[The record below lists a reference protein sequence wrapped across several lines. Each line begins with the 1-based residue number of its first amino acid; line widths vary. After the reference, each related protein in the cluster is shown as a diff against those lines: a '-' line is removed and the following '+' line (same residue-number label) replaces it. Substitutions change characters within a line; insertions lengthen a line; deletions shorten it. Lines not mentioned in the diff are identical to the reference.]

1 MFKFISKTIT
11 PLYFRGYL
19 YLWIGMVT
27 VGIATMMQMTAR
39 GYLAYELT
47 NSASKL
53 TYVNVAFAFPML
65 SLSLFGGA
73 LSDRL
78 DKQKIIQI
86 GQFGAASLGFLI
98 AAIIFSNYI
107 NWLHLLAVS
116 FVQGGIWAFMV
127 PSRHSFIAELVPRK
141 NLNSAIAL
149 NSAGFNVSNLIAP
162 AVSGLI
168 YGLAGPG
175 VVYSIIGGLALTGV
189 FFTFIIKPEMRMGN
203 DIRGSNKS
211 EKKEILA
218 EIKIGLIYIYHEKL
232 LFSLLIASLIF
243 SLLAEPF
250 RFMLPIFVKDIY
262 LKGPEAMG
270 LLTTLMGLGSVIGS
284 IIIAGIESNK
294 RGLIWIIGGFLTG
307 GCLLILSI
315 SDSYTISLIV
325 MIFLGVSDSIRRTL
339 SMSIMMEKTRP
350 DLRGRVMSIYMLNWG
365 LIPLGALPAGIL
377 ADIIGAQ
384 STIGIL
390 SILLLVASALVLITQ
405 KELRTVN

>member
-127 PSRHSFIAELVPRK
+127 PSRHAFIAELVPRK

-189 FFTFIIKPEMRMGN
+189 FFTFIIKPEMRMGT

-218 EIKIGLIYIYHEKL
+218 EIKIGLIYIYNEKL

-270 LLTTLMGLGSVIGS
+270 LLTTLMGLGSVIAS

>member
-127 PSRHSFIAELVPRK
+127 PSRHAFIAELVPRK

-218 EIKIGLIYIYHEKL
+218 EIKIGLIYIYNEKL

-270 LLTTLMGLGSVIGS
+270 LLTTLMGLGSVIAS

-315 SDSYTISLIV
+315 SDSYTISLVV
-325 MIFLGVSDSIRRTL
+325 MIFLGISDSIRRTL

>member
-1 MFKFISKTIT
+1 MFNFMSKTIT
-11 PLYFRGYL
+11 PLYFKGYL
-19 YLWIGMVT
+19 YLWIGMVA

-78 DKQKIIQI
+78 DKQKITQT
-86 GQFGAASLGFLI
+86 GQFAAAFLAFVI
-98 AAIIFSNYI
+98 SALIFLDHI
-107 NWLHLLAVS
+107 NWLHLLTVS
-116 FVQGGIWAFMV
+116 FIQGGIWAFMV
-127 PSRHSFIAELVPRK
+127 PSRHSFIADLVPDK

-162 AVSGLI
+162 AVAGLI
-168 YGLAGPG
+168 YGLSGPA
-175 VVYSIIGGLALTGV
+175 VVYSIIGGLALMGV
-189 FFTFIIKPEMRMGN
+189 FFTFIIKPEMRIIDEIPN
-203 DIRGSNKS
+203 TNKS
-211 EKKEILA
+211 EKKEIFA
-218 EIKIGLIYIYHEKL
+218 EIKIGLTYIYNEKL

-250 RFMLPIFVKDIY
+250 RFLLPIFVKDIY

-270 LLTTLMGLGSVIGS
+270 LLTTLMGLGSVIAS
-284 IIIAGIESNK
+284 VIIAGIDANK
-294 RGLIWIIGGFLTG
+294 RGLIWIIGGFITG
-307 GCLLILSI
+307 GSLLTLAI
-315 SDSYTISLIV
+315 SDSYVISMVV
-325 MIFLGVSDSIRRTL
+325 MIFMGASDSIRRTL

-350 DLRGRVMSIYMLNWG
+350 DLRGRIMSIYMLNWG
-365 LIPLGALPAGIL
+365 LIPLGALPAGIV

-390 SILLLVASALVLITQ
+390 SVLLVISSAVVLITQ
-405 KELRTVN
+405 KELRNVN

>member
-1 MFKFISKTIT
+1 MAS
-11 PLYFRGYL
+11 
-19 YLWIGMVT
+19 
-27 VGIATMMQMTAR
+27 
-39 GYLAYELT
+39 ELT

-86 GQFGAASLGFLI
+86 GQFFAAFLAFII
-98 AAIIFSNYI
+98 AALIFSDYI
-107 NWLHLLAVS
+107 NWLHLLTVS

-127 PSRHSFIAELVPRK
+127 PSRHAFIAELVPGK

-162 AVSGLI
+162 AVAGLI

-175 VVYSIIGGLALTGV
+175 YVYTIIGGLALMGF
-189 FFTFIIKPEMRMGN
+189 FFTFIIKPEMRQSN
-203 DIRGSNKS
+203 DIPDNNQS
-211 EKKEILA
+211 EKKEILS
-218 EIKIGLIYIYHEKL
+218 EIKIGLIYIYNEKL

-243 SLLAEPF
+243 
-250 RFMLPIFVKDIY
+250 MLPIFVKDIY
-262 LKGPEAMG
+262 LRGPEAMG
-270 LLTTLMGLGSVIGS
+270 LLTTLMGLGSVIAS
-284 IIIAGIESNK
+284 IIIAGIDANK
-294 RGLIWIIGGFLTG
+294 RGLIWIIGGFITG
-307 GCLLILSI
+307 GCLLTLAI
-315 SDSYTISLIV
+315 SDSYVISMIV
-325 MIFLGVSDSIRRTL
+325 MVFMGASDSIRRTL

-350 DLRGRVMSIYMLNWG
+350 DLRGRIMSIYMLNWG
-365 LIPLGALPAGIL
+365 LIPLGALPAGIV

-390 SILLLVASALVLITQ
+390 SILLVISSALVLITQ

>member
-189 FFTFIIKPEMRMGN
+189 FFTFIIKPEMRMG
-203 DIRGSNKS
+203 DDVPGSNKS

-218 EIKIGLIYIYHEKL
+218 EIKIGLIYIYNEKL

-270 LLTTLMGLGSVIGS
+270 LLTTLMGLGSVIAS

-315 SDSYTISLIV
+315 SDSYAISLIV
-325 MIFLGVSDSIRRTL
+325 MIFLGISDSIRRTL

>member
-1 MFKFISKTIT
+1 
-11 PLYFRGYL
+11 
-19 YLWIGMVT
+19 
-27 VGIATMMQMTAR
+27 
-39 GYLAYELT
+39 
-47 NSASKL
+47 
-53 TYVNVAFAFPML
+53 
-65 SLSLFGGA
+65 
-73 LSDRL
+73 
-78 DKQKIIQI
+78 
-86 GQFGAASLGFLI
+86 
-98 AAIIFSNYI
+98 
-107 NWLHLLAVS
+107 
-116 FVQGGIWAFMV
+116 
-127 PSRHSFIAELVPRK
+127 
-141 NLNSAIAL
+141 
-149 NSAGFNVSNLIAP
+149 
-162 AVSGLI
+162 
-168 YGLAGPG
+168 
-175 VVYSIIGGLALTGV
+175 
-189 FFTFIIKPEMRMGN
+189 
-203 DIRGSNKS
+203 
-211 EKKEILA
+211 
-218 EIKIGLIYIYHEKL
+218 
-232 LFSLLIASLIF
+232 
-243 SLLAEPF
+243 
-250 RFMLPIFVKDIY
+250 MLPIFVKDIY

-270 LLTTLMGLGSVIGS
+270 LLTTLMGLGSVIAS

>member
-218 EIKIGLIYIYHEKL
+218 EIKIGLIYIYNEKL

-270 LLTTLMGLGSVIGS
+270 LLTTLMGLGSVIAS

>member
-1 MFKFISKTIT
+1 MFNFMSKTIT
-11 PLYFRGYL
+11 PLYFKGYL
-19 YLWIGMVT
+19 YLWIGMVA

-78 DKQKIIQI
+78 DKQKIIQT
-86 GQFGAASLGFLI
+86 GQFAAAFLAFVI
-98 AAIIFSNYI
+98 SALIFSDHI
-107 NWLHLLAVS
+107 NWLHLLTVS
-116 FVQGGIWAFMV
+116 FIQGGIWAFMV
-127 PSRHSFIAELVPRK
+127 PSRHSFIADLVPDK

-162 AVSGLI
+162 AVAGLI
-168 YGLAGPG
+168 YGLSGPA
-175 VVYSIIGGLALTGV
+175 VVYSIIGGLALMGV
-189 FFTFIIKPEMRMGN
+189 FFTFIIKPEMRIIDEIPN
-203 DIRGSNKS
+203 TNKS
-211 EKKEILA
+211 EKKEIFA
-218 EIKIGLIYIYHEKL
+218 EIKIGHKYIYKEKL

-250 RFMLPIFVKDIY
+250 RFLLPIFVKDIY

-270 LLTTLMGLGSVIGS
+270 LLTTLMGLGSVIAS
-284 IIIAGIESNK
+284 VIIAGIDANK
-294 RGLIWIIGGFLTG
+294 RGLIWIIGGFITG
-307 GCLLILSI
+307 GSLLTLAI
-315 SDSYTISLIV
+315 SDSYVISMVV
-325 MIFLGVSDSIRRTL
+325 MIFMGASDSIRRTL

-350 DLRGRVMSIYMLNWG
+350 DLRGRIMSIYMLNWG
-365 LIPLGALPAGIL
+365 LIPLGALPAGIV

-390 SILLLVASALVLITQ
+390 SILLVISSVVVLITQ
-405 KELRTVN
+405 KELRNVN

>member
-1 MFKFISKTIT
+1 MFNFMSKTIT
-11 PLYFRGYL
+11 PLYFKGYL
-19 YLWIGMVT
+19 YLWIGMVA

-78 DKQKIIQI
+78 DKQKIIQT
-86 GQFGAASLGFLI
+86 GQFAAAFLAFVI
-98 AAIIFSNYI
+98 SALIFLDHI
-107 NWLHLLAVS
+107 NWLHLLTVS
-116 FVQGGIWAFMV
+116 FIQGGIWAFMV
-127 PSRHSFIAELVPRK
+127 PSRHSFIADLVPDK

-162 AVSGLI
+162 AVAGLI
-168 YGLAGPG
+168 YGLSGPA
-175 VVYSIIGGLALTGV
+175 VVYSIIGGLALMGV
-189 FFTFIIKPEMRMGN
+189 FFTFIIKPEMRIIDEIPN
-203 DIRGSNKS
+203 TNKS
-211 EKKEILA
+211 EKKEIFA
-218 EIKIGLIYIYHEKL
+218 EIKIGLKYIYKEKL

-250 RFMLPIFVKDIY
+250 RFLLPIFVKDIY

-270 LLTTLMGLGSVIGS
+270 LLTTLMGLGSVIAS
-284 IIIAGIESNK
+284 VIIAGIDANK
-294 RGLIWIIGGFLTG
+294 RGLIWIIGGFITG
-307 GCLLILSI
+307 GSLLTLAI
-315 SDSYTISLIV
+315 SDSYVISMVV
-325 MIFLGVSDSIRRTL
+325 MIFMGASDSIRRTL

-350 DLRGRVMSIYMLNWG
+350 DLRGRIMSIYMLNWG
-365 LIPLGALPAGIL
+365 LIPLGALPAGIV

-390 SILLLVASALVLITQ
+390 SILLVISSVVVLITQ
-405 KELRTVN
+405 KELRNVN

>member
-98 AAIIFSNYI
+98 AAIIFSNHI

-127 PSRHSFIAELVPRK
+127 PSRHAFIAELVPRK

-162 AVSGLI
+162 AVAGLI

-203 DIRGSNKS
+203 DILDSNKS

-218 EIKIGLIYIYHEKL
+218 EIKIGLIYIYNEKL

-270 LLTTLMGLGSVIGS
+270 LLTTLMGLGSVIAS

-325 MIFLGVSDSIRRTL
+325 MIFLGISDSIRRTL

>member
-1 MFKFISKTIT
+1 MFNFMSKTIT
-11 PLYFRGYL
+11 PLYFKGYL
-19 YLWIGMVT
+19 YLWIGMVA

-39 GYLAYELT
+39 GYLAYDLT

-78 DKQKIIQI
+78 DKQKIIQT
-86 GQFGAASLGFLI
+86 GQFAAAFLAFVI
-98 AAIIFSNYI
+98 SALIFSDHI
-107 NWLHLLAVS
+107 NWLHLLTVS
-116 FVQGGIWAFMV
+116 FIQGGIWAFMV
-127 PSRHSFIAELVPRK
+127 PSRHSFIADLVPDK

-162 AVSGLI
+162 AVAGLI
-168 YGLAGPG
+168 YGLSGPA
-175 VVYSIIGGLALTGV
+175 VVYSIIGGLALMGV
-189 FFTFIIKPEMRMGN
+189 FFTFIIKPEMRIIDEIPN
-203 DIRGSNKS
+203 TNKS
-211 EKKEILA
+211 EKKEIFA
-218 EIKIGLIYIYHEKL
+218 EIKIGLTYIYNEKL

-250 RFMLPIFVKDIY
+250 RFLLPIFVKDIY

-270 LLTTLMGLGSVIGS
+270 LLTTLMGLGSVIAS
-284 IIIAGIESNK
+284 VIIAGIDANK
-294 RGLIWIIGGFLTG
+294 RGLIWIIGGFITG
-307 GCLLILSI
+307 GSLLTLAI
-315 SDSYTISLIV
+315 SDSYVISMVV
-325 MIFLGVSDSIRRTL
+325 MIFMGASDSIRRTL

-365 LIPLGALPAGIL
+365 LIPLGALPAGIV

-390 SILLLVASALVLITQ
+390 SILLVISSVVVLITQ
-405 KELRTVN
+405 KELRNVN

>member
-1 MFKFISKTIT
+1 MFNFMSKTIT

-86 GQFGAASLGFLI
+86 GQFSAGSLGFLI
-98 AAIIFSNYI
+98 AALIFSNNI

-127 PSRHSFIAELVPRK
+127 PSRHSFIAELVPAK

-175 VVYSIIGGLALTGV
+175 VVYSIIGGLALMGV
-189 FFTFIIKPEMRMGN
+189 FFTFIIKPEMRVSN
-203 DIRGSNKS
+203 DIPGSNKS
-211 EKKEILA
+211 EKKEIFA
-218 EIKIGLIYIYHEKL
+218 EIKIGLIYIYNEKL

-270 LLTTLMGLGSVIGS
+270 LLTTLMGLGSVIAS
-284 IIIAGIESNK
+284 KIIAGIESNK
-294 RGLIWIIGGFLTG
+294 RGLIWI
-307 GCLLILSI
+307 
-315 SDSYTISLIV
+315 
-325 MIFLGVSDSIRRTL
+325 DSIRSFACR
-339 SMSIMMEKTRP
+339 
-350 DLRGRVMSIYMLNWG
+350 YCC
-365 LIPLGALPAGIL
+365 
-377 ADIIGAQ
+377 
-384 STIGIL
+384 
-390 SILLLVASALVLITQ
+390 
-405 KELRTVN
+405 

>member
-1 MFKFISKTIT
+1 MFNFMSKTIT
-11 PLYFRGYL
+11 PLYFKGYL
-19 YLWIGMVT
+19 YLWIGMVA

-78 DKQKIIQI
+78 DKQKIIQT
-86 GQFGAASLGFLI
+86 GQFAAAFLAFVI
-98 AAIIFSNYI
+98 SALIFSDHI
-107 NWLHLLAVS
+107 NWLHLLTVS
-116 FVQGGIWAFMV
+116 FIQGGIWAFMV
-127 PSRHSFIAELVPRK
+127 PSRHSFIADLVPDK

-162 AVSGLI
+162 AVAGLI
-168 YGLAGPG
+168 YGLSGPA
-175 VVYSIIGGLALTGV
+175 VVYSIIGGLALMGV
-189 FFTFIIKPEMRMGN
+189 FFTFIIKPEMRIIDEIPN
-203 DIRGSNKS
+203 TNKS
-211 EKKEILA
+211 EKKEIFA
-218 EIKIGLIYIYHEKL
+218 EIKIGLTYIYNEKL

-250 RFMLPIFVKDIY
+250 RFLLPIFVKDIY

-270 LLTTLMGLGSVIGS
+270 LLTTLMGLGSVIAS
-284 IIIAGIESNK
+284 VIIAGIDANK
-294 RGLIWIIGGFLTG
+294 RGLIWIIGGFITAGSLLT
-307 GCLLILSI
+307 LAI
-315 SDSYTISLIV
+315 SDSYVISMVV
-325 MIFLGVSDSIRRTL
+325 MIFMGASDSIRRTL

-350 DLRGRVMSIYMLNWG
+350 DLRGRIMSIYMLNWG
-365 LIPLGALPAGIL
+365 LIPLGALPAGIV

-390 SILLLVASALVLITQ
+390 SILLVISSVVVLITQ
-405 KELRTVN
+405 KELRNVN

>member
-141 NLNSAIAL
+141 NLSSAIAL

-218 EIKIGLIYIYHEKL
+218 EIKIGLIYIYNEKL

-270 LLTTLMGLGSVIGS
+270 LLTTLMGLGSVIAS

-325 MIFLGVSDSIRRTL
+325 MIFMGISDSIRRTL

>member
-1 MFKFISKTIT
+1 
-11 PLYFRGYL
+11 
-19 YLWIGMVT
+19 MVA

-86 GQFGAASLGFLI
+86 GQFGAATLGFLI
-98 AAIIFSNYI
+98 AAIIFSNHI

-127 PSRHSFIAELVPRK
+127 PSRHAFIAELVPRK

-162 AVSGLI
+162 AVAGLI

-189 FFTFIIKPEMRMGN
+189 FFTFIIKPEMRIGN
-203 DIRGSNKS
+203 DVQGSDKS
-211 EKKEILA
+211 EKKEIFA
-218 EIKIGLIYIYHEKL
+218 QIKIGLIYIYNEKL

-270 LLTTLMGLGSVIGS
+270 LLTTLMGLGSVIAS

-325 MIFLGVSDSIRRTL
+325 MIFLGVADSIRRTL

>member
-1 MFKFISKTIT
+1 MFNFMSKTIT
-11 PLYFRGYL
+11 PLYFKGYL
-19 YLWIGMVT
+19 YLWIGMVA

-39 GYLAYELT
+39 GYLAYDLT

-78 DKQKIIQI
+78 DKQKIIQT
-86 GQFGAASLGFLI
+86 GQFAAAFLAFVI
-98 AAIIFSNYI
+98 SALIFLDHI
-107 NWLHLLAVS
+107 NWLHLLTVS
-116 FVQGGIWAFMV
+116 FIQGGIWAFMV
-127 PSRHSFIAELVPRK
+127 PSRHSFIADLVPDK

-162 AVSGLI
+162 AVAGLI
-168 YGLAGPG
+168 YGLSGPA
-175 VVYSIIGGLALTGV
+175 VVYSIIGGLALMGV
-189 FFTFIIKPEMRMGN
+189 FFTFIIKPEMRIIDEIPN
-203 DIRGSNKS
+203 TNKS
-211 EKKEILA
+211 EKKEIFA
-218 EIKIGLIYIYHEKL
+218 EIKIGLTYIYNEKL

-250 RFMLPIFVKDIY
+250 RFLLPIFVKDIY

-270 LLTTLMGLGSVIGS
+270 LLTTLMGLGSVIAS
-284 IIIAGIESNK
+284 VIIAGIDANK
-294 RGLIWIIGGFLTG
+294 RGLIWIIGGFITG
-307 GCLLILSI
+307 GSLLTLAI
-315 SDSYTISLIV
+315 SDSYVISMVV
-325 MIFLGVSDSIRRTL
+325 MIFMGASDSIRRTL

-350 DLRGRVMSIYMLNWG
+350 DLRGRIMSIYMLNWG
-365 LIPLGALPAGIL
+365 LIPLGALPAGIV

-390 SILLLVASALVLITQ
+390 SILLVISSAVVLITQ
-405 KELRTVN
+405 KELRNVN

>member
-127 PSRHSFIAELVPRK
+127 PSRHSFIAQLVPRK

-218 EIKIGLIYIYHEKL
+218 EIKIGLIYIYNEKL

-325 MIFLGVSDSIRRTL
+325 MIFMGISDSIRRTL

>member
-1 MFKFISKTIT
+1 MFNFMSKTIT
-11 PLYFRGYL
+11 PLYFKGYL
-19 YLWIGMVT
+19 YLWIGMVA

-78 DKQKIIQI
+78 DKQKIIQT
-86 GQFGAASLGFLI
+86 GQFAAAFLAFVI
-98 AAIIFSNYI
+98 SALIFSDHI
-107 NWLHLLAVS
+107 NWLHLLTVS
-116 FVQGGIWAFMV
+116 FIQGGIWAFMV
-127 PSRHSFIAELVPRK
+127 PSRHSFIADLVPDK

-162 AVSGLI
+162 AVAGLI
-168 YGLAGPG
+168 YGLSGPA
-175 VVYSIIGGLALTGV
+175 VVYSIIGGLALMGV
-189 FFTFIIKPEMRMGN
+189 FFTFIIKPEMRIIDEIPN
-203 DIRGSNKS
+203 TNKS
-211 EKKEILA
+211 EKKEIFA
-218 EIKIGLIYIYHEKL
+218 EIKIGLTYIYNEKL

-250 RFMLPIFVKDIY
+250 RFLLPIFVKDIY

-270 LLTTLMGLGSVIGS
+270 LLTTLMGLGSVIAS
-284 IIIAGIESNK
+284 VIIAGIDANK
-294 RGLIWIIGGFLTG
+294 RGMIWIIGGFITG
-307 GCLLILSI
+307 GSLLTLAI
-315 SDSYTISLIV
+315 SDSYVISMVV
-325 MIFLGVSDSIRRTL
+325 MIFMGASDSIRRTL

-350 DLRGRVMSIYMLNWG
+350 DLRGRIMSIYMLNWG
-365 LIPLGALPAGIL
+365 LIPLGALPAGIV

-390 SILLLVASALVLITQ
+390 SILLVISSVVVLITQ
-405 KELRTVN
+405 KELRNVN

>member
-1 MFKFISKTIT
+1 MFNFMSKTIT
-11 PLYFRGYL
+11 PLYFKGYL
-19 YLWIGMVT
+19 YLWIGMVA

-78 DKQKIIQI
+78 DKQKIIQT
-86 GQFGAASLGFLI
+86 GQFAAAFLAFVI
-98 AAIIFSNYI
+98 SALIFLDHI
-107 NWLHLLAVS
+107 NWLHLLTVS
-116 FVQGGIWAFMV
+116 FIQGGIWAFMV
-127 PSRHSFIAELVPRK
+127 PSRHSFIADLVPDK

-162 AVSGLI
+162 AVAGLI
-168 YGLAGPG
+168 YGLSGPA
-175 VVYSIIGGLALTGV
+175 VVYSIIGGLALMGV
-189 FFTFIIKPEMRMGN
+189 FFTFIIKPEMRIIDEIPN
-203 DIRGSNKS
+203 TNKS
-211 EKKEILA
+211 EKKEIFA
-218 EIKIGLIYIYHEKL
+218 EIKIGLTYIYNEKL

-250 RFMLPIFVKDIY
+250 RFLLPIFVKDIY

-270 LLTTLMGLGSVIGS
+270 LLTTLMGLGSVIAS
-284 IIIAGIESNK
+284 VIIAGIDANK
-294 RGLIWIIGGFLTG
+294 RGLIWIIGGFITG
-307 GCLLILSI
+307 GSLLTLAI
-315 SDSYTISLIV
+315 SDSYVISMVV
-325 MIFLGVSDSIRRTL
+325 MIFMGASDSIRRTL

-350 DLRGRVMSIYMLNWG
+350 DLRGRIMSIYMLNWG
-365 LIPLGALPAGIL
+365 LIPLGALPAGIV

-390 SILLLVASALVLITQ
+390 SILLVISSAVVLITQ
-405 KELRTVN
+405 KELRNVN

>member
-127 PSRHSFIAELVPRK
+127 PSRHAFIAELVPRK

-175 VVYSIIGGLALTGV
+175 VVYSVIGGLALTGV

>member
-1 MFKFISKTIT
+1 MFNFMSKTIT
-11 PLYFRGYL
+11 PLYFKGYL
-19 YLWIGMVT
+19 YLWIGMVA

-53 TYVNVAFAFPML
+53 TYVNVAFAYPML

-78 DKQKIIQI
+78 DKQKIIQT
-86 GQFGAASLGFLI
+86 GQFAAAFLAFVI
-98 AAIIFSNYI
+98 SALIFLDHI
-107 NWLHLLAVS
+107 NWLHLLTVS
-116 FVQGGIWAFMV
+116 FIQGGIWAFMV
-127 PSRHSFIAELVPRK
+127 PSRHSFIADLVPDK

-162 AVSGLI
+162 AVAGLI
-168 YGLAGPG
+168 YGLSGPA
-175 VVYSIIGGLALTGV
+175 VVYSIIGGLALMGV
-189 FFTFIIKPEMRMGN
+189 FFTFIIKPEMRIIDEIPN
-203 DIRGSNKS
+203 TNKS
-211 EKKEILA
+211 EKKEIFA
-218 EIKIGLIYIYHEKL
+218 EIKIGLTYIYNEKL

-250 RFMLPIFVKDIY
+250 RFLLPIFVKDIY

-270 LLTTLMGLGSVIGS
+270 LLTTLMGLGSVIAS
-284 IIIAGIESNK
+284 VIIAGIDANK
-294 RGLIWIIGGFLTG
+294 RGLIWIIGGFITG
-307 GCLLILSI
+307 GSLLTLAI
-315 SDSYTISLIV
+315 SDSYVISMVV
-325 MIFLGVSDSIRRTL
+325 MIFMGASDSIRRTL

-350 DLRGRVMSIYMLNWG
+350 DLRGRIMSIYMLNWG
-365 LIPLGALPAGIL
+365 LIPLGALPAGIV

-390 SILLLVASALVLITQ
+390 SILLVISSVVVLITQ
-405 KELRTVN
+405 KELRNVN

>member
-127 PSRHSFIAELVPRK
+127 PSRHAFIAELVPRK

-162 AVSGLI
+162 AVAGLI

-218 EIKIGLIYIYHEKL
+218 EIKIGLIYIYNEKL

-270 LLTTLMGLGSVIGS
+270 LLTTLMGLGSVIAS

>member
-1 MFKFISKTIT
+1 MFNFMSKTIT
-11 PLYFRGYL
+11 PLYFKGYL
-19 YLWIGMVT
+19 YLWIGMVA

-78 DKQKIIQI
+78 DKQKIIQT
-86 GQFGAASLGFLI
+86 GQFAAAFLAFVI
-98 AAIIFSNYI
+98 SALIFSDHI
-107 NWLHLLAVS
+107 NWLHLLTVS
-116 FVQGGIWAFMV
+116 FIQGGIWAFMV
-127 PSRHSFIAELVPRK
+127 PSRHSFIADLVPDK

-162 AVSGLI
+162 AVAGLI
-168 YGLAGPG
+168 YGLSGPA
-175 VVYSIIGGLALTGV
+175 VVYSIIGGLALMGV
-189 FFTFIIKPEMRMGN
+189 FFTFIIKPEMRIIDEIPN
-203 DIRGSNKS
+203 TNKS
-211 EKKEILA
+211 EKKEIFA
-218 EIKIGLIYIYHEKL
+218 EIKIGLTYIYNEKL

-250 RFMLPIFVKDIY
+250 RFLLPIFVKDIY

-270 LLTTLMGLGSVIGS
+270 LLTTLMGLGSVIAS
-284 IIIAGIESNK
+284 VIIAGIDANK
-294 RGLIWIIGGFLTG
+294 RGLIWIIGGFITG
-307 GCLLILSI
+307 GSLLTLAI
-315 SDSYTISLIV
+315 SDSYVISMVV
-325 MIFLGVSDSIRRTL
+325 MIFMGASDSIRRTL

-350 DLRGRVMSIYMLNWG
+350 DLRGRIMSIYMLNWG
-365 LIPLGALPAGIL
+365 LIPLGALPAGIV

-390 SILLLVASALVLITQ
+390 SILLVISSVIVLITQ
-405 KELRTVN
+405 KELRNVN

>member
-98 AAIIFSNYI
+98 AAIIFSNHI

-127 PSRHSFIAELVPRK
+127 PSRHAFIAELVPRK

-162 AVSGLI
+162 AVAGLI

-203 DIRGSNKS
+203 DILDSNKS

-218 EIKIGLIYIYHEKL
+218 EIKIGLIYIYNEKL

-270 LLTTLMGLGSVIGS
+270 LLTTLMGLGSVIAS

-325 MIFLGVSDSIRRTL
+325 MIFLGISDSIRRTL

-365 LIPLGALPAGIL
+365 LIPLGALPAGIV

>member
-86 GQFGAASLGFLI
+86 GQFAAASLGFLI

-141 NLNSAIAL
+141 NLSSAIAL

-218 EIKIGLIYIYHEKL
+218 EIKIGLIYIYNEKL

-270 LLTTLMGLGSVIGS
+270 LLTTLMGLGSVIAS

-325 MIFLGVSDSIRRTL
+325 MIFMGISDSIRRTL